1 MNTSSSTRAP
11 TALVMHPQPSAP
23 DMQWLAGLPH
33 RDYLELAADGTAPR
47 SARRRLAT
55 RLSEWSLPEFEI
67 VASVIASELV
77 TNALVA
83 TRGVPWT
90 VAMPPVGL
98 WLRGGP
104 ALVAVLAWD
113 ATVTAPVPR
122 NAGDADESGRG
133 LAIIAALSAQWG
145 YYYPARMP
153 GKVTWAI
160 IDTP

>member
-1 MNTSSSTRAP
+1 MDITSNTRAP

-23 DMQWLAGLPH
+23 DMGWLAGLPH
-33 RDYLELAADGTAPR
+33 RDYLELTADDTAPR
-47 SARRRLAT
+47 TARRRLAM
-55 RLSEWSLPEFEI
+55 RLPEWSLPEFEV

-83 TRGVPWT
+83 TLGVPWT
-90 VAMPPVGL
+90 VAVPPVGL

-104 ALVAVLAWD
+104 AVVTLLAWD
-113 ATVTAPVPR
+113 ATVTAPMPR
-122 NAGDADESGRG
+122 DAGDEDESGRG
-133 LAIIAALSAQWG
+133 LAIIATLSARWG
-145 YYYPARMP
+145 YYHPARMP